1 MHTPTLCLNMIV
13 KNESKIITRMFDTVV
28 NIIDSY
34 VICDTGSTD
43 NTIEV
48 ITEYFKKHRIPG
60 KVVVEPFK
68 DFCYNRNFALNSCVG
83 MADYVLLMDADMK
96 LIVGNFN
103 KNRLWD
109 YDCYHI
115 LQGNDDFYYKNMR
128 IVKNTGVA
136 SYIGVTHEYLN
147 VPGEFRTGEF
157 KKNELFINDIGDGGC
172 KSDKFERDV
181 RLLTEGIE
189 KEPNNVRYHFYLAN
203 TLFDLGRYDEA
214 ISYYKKRI
222 ELGGWKEEVW
232 FSYFKIGMAY
242 KNKSDM
248 GNAMKYWCDGFDYYP
263 ERLEGIFEIIHHYR
277 NNSKQ
282 RIGYEFYKMAK
293 TILNKKYNYDGCLFH
308 HNDVYSYKLAYEF
321 TLLAA
326 YVGIYNI
333 NNEIIAILN
342 NSKVQDMNKNVI
354 KNMKFYKFILNQK
367 NRKIFD
373 NTIIKNVEGVDMTF
387 YSSSSCMI
395 NNNNNDGYI
404 MNVRYVNYYINEN
417 NFYANCEKYIITI
430 NKCYTLDKDFNII
443 NEKIFDMPFD
453 GRRYIG
459 TEDVRIFYNK
469 FENKYVFLG
478 TGLQK
483 DNNLGINYGEYNIE
497 NSKLEDN
504 ISELKQNFKNTGC
517 EKNWELV
524 LYKDNMYVIYEWF
537 PLKLCII
544 ENNNLVVKEDK
555 QMPPIFSHIRGST
568 CGFEHNDTIWFVV
581 HLVSYDVPRHY
592 YHMIVV
598 FDKNMNLQRYSA
610 PFKFEGEP
618 IEYCLSINIR
628 DKEVYMN
635 YSTWDR
641 TTRIGVYDLDYIESI
656 LCYK

>member
-13 KNESKIITRMFDTVV
+13 KNESKIITRMFDTVLP
-28 NIIDSY
+28 IIDSY

-43 NTIEV
+43 NTIEI
-48 ITEYFKKHRIPG
+48 ITEYFKNHNIPG

-83 MADYVLLMDADMK
+83 ISDYILLMDADMK
-96 LIVGNFN
+96 LVIGNFDKTKLGN
-103 KNRLWD
+103 

-115 LQGNDDFYYKNMR
+115 LQGNDNFYYKNMR
-128 IVKNTGVA
+128 IVKNTGGV
-136 SYIGVTHEYLN
+136 SYVGVTHEYIN
-147 VPGEFRTGEF
+147 IPGGFRTGEF

-172 KSDKFERDV
+172 KSNKFERDV

-242 KNKSDM
+242 KNKSDF
-248 GNAMKYWCDGFDYYP
+248 GNALKYWCEGYDYYP
-263 ERLEGIFEIIHHYR
+263 ERLEGIYEIIHHYR
-277 NNSKQ
+277 NISKQ

-293 TILNKKYNYDGCLFH
+293 NIIDKKYNYDGCLFH
-308 HNDVYSYKLAYEF
+308 HNDIYTYKLPYEF

-326 YVGIYNI
+326 YVGINNI
-333 NNEIIAILN
+333 NNEIIQILN
-342 NSKVQDMNKNVI
+342 KCNESSINSNVI
-354 KNMKFYKFILNQK
+354 KNMKFYKFVLNQK
-367 NRKIFD
+367 KRKAFDTIF
-373 NTIIKNVEGVDMTF
+373 TKNIENIDMKF
-387 YSSSSCMI
+387 YSSSSCMV
-395 NNNNNDGYI
+395 NNGDGYI
-404 MNVRYVNYYINEN
+404 MNVRYVNYYINES
-417 NFYANCEKYIITI
+417 NFYSNCDKYIITM
-430 NKCYTLDKDFNII
+430 NKYIELDKDFNII
-443 NEKIFDMPFD
+443 NEKLFEIPFD

-469 FENKYVFLG
+469 TEDKYVYVG

-483 DNNLGINYGEYNIE
+483 DNNLGIVYGHYNIK
-497 NSKLEDN
+497 NLKLEDN
-504 ISELKQNFKNTGC
+504 IVELKQKFKVTAC
-517 EKNWELV
+517 EKNWEFV
-524 LYKDNMYVIYEWF
+524 SYNDNIYIIYEWF
-537 PLKLCII
+537 PLKLCMI
-544 ENNNLVVKEDK
+544 ENNNLVVKKEQK
-555 QMPPIFSHIRGST
+555 MPNIFKHIRGSS
-568 CGFEHNDTIWFVV
+568 CGFNYNETIWFVV
-581 HLVSYDVPRHY
+581 HLVSYDSPRHY

-641 TTRIGVYDLDYIESI
+641 TTRIGVYNLDYIESI
-656 LCYK
+656 LCYH